1 MEQKTEDHTAA
12 GEPTLTDSE
21 KAYAMLAELMTTTIG
36 LLSFNGPGEK
46 DIADAVET
54 ACLLH
59 GIGTKS
65 KDAVMR
71 TLASKRL
78 HILNTHHAVG
88 TLNEAENGSWMNA
101 GCACMRCQILLRAK
115 LSDRPEVPD
124 VEGGHV
130 LAHQIRK
137 RPDAET
143 VTDEATKRGELMH
156 GLLRN
161 ITGDDSSSGGGLE
174 QLLNTLR
181 SSGIEMT
188 IINANE
194 LFGPPESEG

>member
-1 MEQKTEDHTAA
+1 MEQKTEDHTS
-12 GEPTLTDSE
+12 EPTLTDSE

-36 LLSFNGPGEK
+36 LLSFSGLSEK
-46 DIADAVET
+46 DVADAVET

-71 TLASKRL
+71 TLASERL
-78 HILNTHHAVG
+78 RILNTHHAVG

-161 ITGDDSSSGGGLE
+161 ITGDTQKSSGERLE
-174 QLLNTLR
+174 QLLDTLR